1 MAYKSLITQVKNA
14 GTIEKLVSGTPA
26 QICRREDFRL
36 HTVSL
41 VPIFSSCSFSH
52 LAPLH
57 SVGKISENLLV
68 HQDNALL
75 VTSVIFASPAC

>member
-14 GTIEKLVSGTPA
+14 GTIEKLVSGTPE

-41 VPIFSSCSFSH
+41 VPIFSSYSSPFSS
-52 LAPLH
+52 LAF
-57 SVGKISENLLV
+57 SGKDFREFLG
-68 HQDNALL
+68 
-75 VTSVIFASPAC
+75 TSR

>member
-26 QICRREDFRL
+26 QICRREDFCL

-41 VPIFSSCSFSH
+41 VPIFSSYSSPFSSFAFS
-52 LAPLH
+52 
-57 SVGKISENLLV
+57 GKDFSEFLG
-68 HQDNALL
+68 
-75 VTSVIFASPAC
+75 TSR

>member
-1 MAYKSLITQVKNA
+1 MAYKSLITQVQNS

-41 VPIFSSCSFSH
+41 VPIFSSYSSPFSSFAFS
-52 LAPLH
+52 
-57 SVGKISENLLV
+57 GKDFREFLGKSR
-68 HQDNALL
+68 
-75 VTSVIFASPAC
+75 